1 MLYILDV
8 RLYNK
13 YLQNKGKQN
22 PCLRVYEF
30 INLNKLKMYKLTL
43 NY

>member
-1 MLYILDV
+1 MLHVLDV

-22 PCLRVYEF
+22 PCLRG
-30 INLNKLKMYKLTL
+30 INLNKLKMYKL
-43 NY
+43 